1 MPDLPPFIVISLCLL
16 SHVRF
21 RLAMVTFSILSL
33 GDKYICP
40 FEAFFSFFLVLFFQL
55 IISLLEPNEAFFL
68 RFLRT

>member
-1 MPDLPPFIVISLCLL
+1 MSDLPPFIVISLCLL

-21 RLAMVTFSILSL
+21 RFAMVTFSILSL

-40 FEAFFSFFLVLFFQL
+40 FEAFFSFLVLFFQL

-68 RFLRT
+68 RFLHT